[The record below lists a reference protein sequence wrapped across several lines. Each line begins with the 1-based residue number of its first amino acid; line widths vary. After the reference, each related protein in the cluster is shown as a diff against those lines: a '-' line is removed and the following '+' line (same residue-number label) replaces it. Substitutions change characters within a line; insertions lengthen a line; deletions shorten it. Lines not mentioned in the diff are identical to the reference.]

1 MLFARSVNMKIWKK
15 TRRLCRV
22 KALEVCLIFA
32 AARAPNIYRLYDY
45 ESSDRRISNIFIV
58 SVIANERKYVNL
70 KENS

>member
-1 MLFARSVNMKIWKK
+1 MLFEKSINMKIWKK

-32 AARAPNIYRLYDY
+32 AAKAPNIYRLYDY
-45 ESSDRRISNIFIV
+45 ESSDHRIFSISIV
-58 SVIANERKYVNL
+58 SVIANERKYVNP